1 MTNYKIYG
9 TRKTAALYLAY
20 QFGIKL
26 AVCRLRNLKRAD
38 NGLLIIEQVK
48 LKRDAIKILTRVQF
62 IVAYQQGRL
71 KQRLGD
77 GHALAV
83 GITR

>member
-1 MTNYKIYG
+1 MYKIYG

-20 QFGIKL
+20 TWGIKS
-26 AVCRLRNLKRAD
+26 AIRRLRNLKRAD
-38 NGLLIIEQVK
+38 NGLLIIEQAR
-48 LKRDAIKILTRVQF
+48 LKRDAVATVARVQF

-77 GHALAV
+77 GHALTV
-83 GITR
+83 GVTL

>member
-9 TRKTAALYLAY
+9 TRKTAVLYLTY
-20 QFGIKL
+20 EWGIKS
-26 AVCRLRNLKRAD
+26 AIRRLRNLKRAD
-38 NGLLIIEQVK
+38 NGLLIIEQAK
-48 LKRDAIKILTRVQF
+48 FKRDAIKILARVQF

>member
-1 MTNYKIYG
+1 MNQYKIYG

-20 QFGIKL
+20 EFGIRFAVRRL
-26 AVCRLRNLKRAD
+26 ARLERTRNGGYILAQ
-38 NGLLIIEQVK
+38 EK
-48 LKRDAIKILTRVQF
+48 LKRDALKTVAKVQF

-77 GHALAV
+77 GHALTV